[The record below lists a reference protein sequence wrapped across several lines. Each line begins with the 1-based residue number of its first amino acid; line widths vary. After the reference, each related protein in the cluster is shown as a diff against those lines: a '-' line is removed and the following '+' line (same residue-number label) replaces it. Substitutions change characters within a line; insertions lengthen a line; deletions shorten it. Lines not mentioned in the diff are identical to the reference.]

1 MGEVWKTLLSSAP
14 ERREEDDEDGEEDD
28 VMEQDEEEE
37 DAKSAEGLSRP
48 QDLTLDDTGYKV
60 C

>member
-14 ERREEDDEDGEEDD
+14 EKGEEDDEDGEEEDGI
-28 VMEQDEEEE
+28 EQDEEEE
-37 DAKSAEGLSRP
+37 DAKSAEGLSRS
-48 QDLTLDDTGYKV
+48 QDLNDTGYKV